1 ETADRLHLRQRL
13 RLTPTATDS
22 EFSAVFAAA
31 GGQPAAEAAAED
43 EEEPEDGET
52 WTWKDLLASLDGDD
66 GEGQRLEAGLTAQLL
81 EMGVEPA
88 KLLPRG
94 RIEEIA
100 AAAQTGDAEGAR
112 EVVRKL
118 APAATRRIGRRLA
131 TDEGVRRQA
140 EIYVRRY
147 KTLLDDA
154 SVRDPEGFLLANMLG
169 GDSGRLYLLL
179 DAAV

>member
-1 ETADRLHLRQRL
+1 
-13 RLTPTATDS
+13 
-22 EFSAVFAAA
+22 
-31 GGQPAAEAAAED
+31 
-43 EEEPEDGET
+43 
-52 WTWKDLLASLDGDD
+52 
-66 GEGQRLEAGLTAQLL
+66 
-81 EMGVEPA
+81 MGIEPA

-100 AAAQTGDAEGAR
+100 AAAQTGDADGAR

-118 APAATRRIGRRLA
+118 APAATRRIGRRLT
-131 TDEGVRRQA
+131 TDEDVRRQA

-154 SVRDPEGFLLANMLG
+154 TVRDPEGFLLANMLG

-179 DAAV
+179 DAAVAD